1 MSLPSQDNPNEL
13 TQQLDSIADQILFE
27 DWITLFSRSIPLAIP
42 PDESTQQMN
51 SQLQPDVEMKTG
63 SVAQNED
70 GSTSWRSFSPD
81 ISLNGSWGSVLEILS
96 TGEQPYPQADFDVAP
111 SFVAQTEDLSLTI
124 LTSKTDL
131 LPPGERNPKEIPLP
145 LNSLPENLPAE
156 QLLNSQGHVE
166 KGIQC
171 FEPNGSHLDHEERP
185 PDQASNGRKRRGRK
199 PRVTP
204 VKKAK
209 NQIDQAGASA
219 EACNRQKRKF
229 REPIIRRKDQENE
242 RKMKKIESDRKY
254 RENIKNE
261 LTDLRQIKPEYDR
274 LIKLSSSVGG
284 IDQLESQI
292 NRIKSGLHKLQQEEV
307 GNDMFQQVIV
317 DSANRVPLIR
327 ANEVQVC
334 GNEEMASLSDK
345 YKEMEVDSHR
355 LELMKSKYGEIEEME
370 VMLDKFKNI
379 EAEANRLE
387 QMKSE
392 YGEIE
397 EIESMLDKFK
407 NLEAESHRFEQIKL
421 LFGGVDE
428 IETEI
433 NRLKKIE
440 LQLEKHK
447 QMVNRKELDCF
458 QASPSPGSLQ
468 QLDMDQLYRQQR
480 NEADFNRF
488 EQMKSKFGGTEEM
501 ESKLD
506 KFHRMEAELHR
517 FEQIKSEFGGIDEI
531 EARIYRLKKIESQHD
546 NQKELH
552 FFPESPGSLQELR
565 GVQSLDLAGDS
576 DMVSADGISLMSPAV
591 VRETNIMHD
600 MQYSDLLVTKFM
612 AELDDDN
619 VVSNVDLS
627 SFKDLDGE
635 RKKVGKYRI
644 PPSLVST
651 AEGIIR
657 AYGDITDKCR
667 FGYSVVE
674 TAYILLCAAIEE
686 MSNLS
691 LGQVSEEVMLKWRD
705 AIKDANGLN
714 CDAKFAMENLKK
726 IAYGYFGLK
735 AKTDGEILKLRMTSL
750 KTEVLALQME
760 LENKT
765 KEMEDLKAKEE
776 DLTSAQCK
784 VCQKFAD
791 QLLKKSISVF

>member
-1 MSLPSQDNPNEL
+1 MSLPSQDNSNEL
-13 TQQLDSIADQILFE
+13 TQQLDSIADQILLE
-27 DWITLFSRSIPLAIP
+27 DWRTFFSRSIPLAIS

-51 SQLQPDVEMKTG
+51 SQLEPDMEVKTG

-81 ISLNGSWGSVLEILS
+81 ISLNESWGSIIEMLS
-96 TGEQPYPQADFDVAP
+96 TGEPPYPSADFNVAP

-131 LPPGERNPKEIPLP
+131 LPPGERNPKELPQP
-145 LNSLPENLPAE
+145 LNSH
-156 QLLNSQGHVE
+156 GHVE
-166 KGIQC
+166 KGVQC
-171 FEPNGSHLDHEERP
+171 FEPNANHMDHEERP
-185 PDQASNGRKRRGRK
+185 SDQASSGRKRRGRK

-204 VKKAK
+204 AKKAK

-219 EACNRQKRKF
+219 EACDRQKRKS

-242 RKMKKIESDRKY
+242 RKKKKNENDRKY
-254 RENIKNE
+254 RENIKIE
-261 LTDLRQIKPEYDR
+261 LTNLRKIKPEYDR
-274 LIKLSSSVGG
+274 LMRLASSFGG

-292 NRIKSGLHKLQQEEV
+292 NHIKSELHKRQQEEV
-307 GNDMFQQVIV
+307 GNDMFQQVIG
-317 DSANRVPLIR
+317 DSANQVPLIR

-334 GNEEMASLSDK
+334 GNEEMESLLDK
-345 YKEMEVDSHR
+345 YKEMEVESHR

-370 VMLDKFKNI
+370 AMLDKFKNM
-379 EAEANRLE
+379 EAEANSLE
-387 QMKSE
+387 LMKSK
-392 YGEIE
+392 YGEID

-421 LFGGVDE
+421 SLGGVDE
-428 IETEI
+428 IEPEI

-447 QMVNRKELDCF
+447 QMVNRKELDSF

-468 QLDMDQLYRQQR
+468 QLEMDQLYRQQR
-480 NEADFNRF
+480 KEADFNRF
-488 EQMKSKFGGTEEM
+488 EQMKSKFGETEEM

-531 EARIYRLKKIESQHD
+531 EARIYRLKEIESQHD

-552 FFPESPGSLQELR
+552 FFPESPGSLQEQR
-565 GVQSLDLAGDS
+565 GMQSLDSTGDS
-576 DMVSADGISLMSPAV
+576 DMVSVDGISLMSPAA
-591 VRETNIMHD
+591 VRETNITHD
-600 MQYSDLLVTKFM
+600 MQYSDVLVTKFM
-612 AELDDDN
+612 AKLDDDN

-635 RKKVGKYRI
+635 RKKIGKYSI

-651 AEGIIR
+651 AEGIIK

-674 TAYILLCAAIEE
+674 TAYILLCAAIKE

-691 LGQVSEEVMLKWRD
+691 LEQVSEEVMLKWRD

-714 CDAKFAMENLKK
+714 CDAKFAMEDLKK
-726 IAYGYFGLK
+726 IAYGYFGIK
-735 AKTDGEILKLRMTSL
+735 AESDSEILKQRMTSL
-750 KTEVLALQME
+750 KTEVLALKTE
-760 LENKT
+760 LDNKT
-765 KEMEDLKAKEE
+765 KEMKDLKAKEE

-784 VCQKFAD
+784 VCQEFAD
-791 QLLKKSISVF
+791 QLLKKPISVF

>member
-1 MSLPSQDNPNEL
+1 MSLPSQDNSNEL
-13 TQQLDSIADQILFE
+13 TQQLDSIADQILLE
-27 DWITLFSRSIPLAIP
+27 DGRTFFSRSIPLAIS

-51 SQLQPDVEMKTG
+51 SQLEPDMEVKTG

-70 GSTSWRSFSPD
+70 GSTCWRSFSPD
-81 ISLNGSWGSVLEILS
+81 ISLNESWGSIIEMLS
-96 TGEQPYPQADFDVAP
+96 TGEPPYPSADFNVAP

-131 LPPGERNPKEIPLP
+131 LPPGERNPKELPQP
-145 LNSLPENLPAE
+145 LNSH
-156 QLLNSQGHVE
+156 GHVE
-166 KGIQC
+166 KGVQC
-171 FEPNGSHLDHEERP
+171 FEPNASHMDHEERP
-185 PDQASNGRKRRGRK
+185 SDQASSGRKRRGPK

-204 VKKAK
+204 AKKAK

-219 EACNRQKRKF
+219 EACDRQKRKS

-242 RKMKKIESDRKY
+242 RKKKKNENDRKY
-254 RENIKNE
+254 RENIKIE
-261 LTDLRQIKPEYDR
+261 LTDLRKIKPEYDR
-274 LIKLSSSVGG
+274 LMKLASSFGG

-292 NRIKSGLHKLQQEEV
+292 NHIKSELHKRQQEEV
-307 GNDMFQQVIV
+307 GNDMFQQVIG
-317 DSANRVPLIR
+317 DSANQVPLIR

-334 GNEEMASLSDK
+334 GNEEMESLLDK
-345 YKEMEVDSHR
+345 YKEMEVESHR

-370 VMLDKFKNI
+370 AMLDKFKNV
-379 EAEANRLE
+379 EAEANSLE
-387 QMKSE
+387 LMKSK
-392 YGEIE
+392 YGEID

-421 LFGGVDE
+421 SFGGVDE
-428 IETEI
+428 IEPEI

-447 QMVNRKELDCF
+447 QMVNRKELDSF

-468 QLDMDQLYRQQR
+468 QLEMDQLYRQQR
-480 NEADFNRF
+480 KEADFNRF
-488 EQMKSKFGGTEEM
+488 EQMKSKFGGTKEM

-531 EARIYRLKKIESQHD
+531 EARIYRLKEIESQHD

-552 FFPESPGSLQELR
+552 FFPESPGSLQEQR
-565 GVQSLDLAGDS
+565 GMQSLDLTGDS
-576 DMVSADGISLMSPAV
+576 DMVSVDGISLMSPAA
-591 VRETNIMHD
+591 VRETNITHD
-600 MQYSDLLVTKFM
+600 MQYSDVLVTKFM
-612 AELDDDN
+612 AKLDDDS

-635 RKKVGKYRI
+635 RKKIGKYSI
-644 PPSLVST
+644 PPSLVLT
-651 AEGIIR
+651 AEGIIK

-674 TAYILLCAAIEE
+674 TAYILLCAAIKE

-691 LGQVSEEVMLKWRD
+691 LEQVSEEVMLKWRD

-714 CDAKFAMENLKK
+714 CDAKFAMEDLKK
-726 IAYGYFGLK
+726 IAYGYFGIK
-735 AKTDGEILKLRMTSL
+735 AKSDSEILEQRMTSL
-750 KTEVLALQME
+750 KTEVLALKTE
-760 LENKT
+760 LDNKT
-765 KEMEDLKAKEE
+765 KEMKDLKAKEE

-784 VCQKFAD
+784 VCQEFAD
-791 QLLKKSISVF
+791 QLLKKPISVF